1 MSKRRGEPDEKEENG
16 QMCSCDV
23 AFPPSRVVH
32 ESREGRQRNI
42 ITLHVYYI
50 AVASIGAVSL
60 NVAVKHSYS
69 SIRLTDY
76 PIMVQVLTGSY
87 FASLDKF
94 AG

>member
-1 MSKRRGEPDEKEENG
+1 MDKCVRAMWPSL
-16 QMCSCDV
+16 
-23 AFPPSRVVH
+23 PSRVVLH

-50 AVASIGAVSL
+50 VVASIGAVSL
-60 NVAVKHSYS
+60 HVAVKHSYS
-69 SIRLTDY
+69 SIRFTDY

-94 AG
+94 SG

>member
-1 MSKRRGEPDEKEENG
+1 MDKCVRAMWPSL
-16 QMCSCDV
+16 
-23 AFPPSRVVH
+23 PSRVVLH
-32 ESREGRQRNI
+32 EARESRQRNII

-50 AVASIGAVSL
+50 VAASIGAVSL

-69 SIRLTDY
+69 SIRLTDH

-87 FASLDKF
+87 FASLSLDKF